1 MVMPSQRYMECA
13 LSLAKLAMGY
23 TSPNPAVG
31 AVVVRDGLAVGT
43 GYTHPAGS
51 EHAEIMALR
60 QAGDRAQGAIM
71 YVTLEP
77 CPHYGRTPPCTEAII
92 DAGISEVHVALL
104 DPNPVVS
111 GRGIGRLNER
121 GIKTHVGMC
130 EREAYEINEA
140 YIKHITTGLP
150 FVVAKFAMSLD
161 GKIATRTG
169 DSKWITKEEARNYAH
184 ALRHTVDAVM
194 VGVNTVVADNPRLT
208 ARGCGGK
215 GGIGKTQPLR
225 LIVDSRGKVPLS
237 AHIFTPP
244 GVALLAVAAPFDP
257 VKKERLLKVGAEVLE
272 LPAEG
277 GWVDVG
283 ELLKLLGKR
292 DIVTVLVEG
301 GGKLLGSLFDRHLV
315 DKVVAFIAPIIIG
328 GSEAVSVGGNGVDN
342 LAKAIRLSR
351 VDMRNFGDDI
361 LVCGYVEERLPQG
374 AWVSGVQDVHR
385 HS

>member
-31 AVVVRDGLAVGT
+31 AVIIKDGLAVGM

-60 QAGDRAQGAIM
+60 QAGDRAQGATM

-77 CPHYGRTPPCTEAII
+77 CPHYGRTPPCTETII
-92 DAGISEVHVALL
+92 DAGISEVQVALI
-104 DPNPVVS
+104 DPNPMVS
-111 GRGIGRLNER
+111 GRGVSRLNER

-130 EREAYEINEA
+130 QREAYEINEA

-161 GKIATRTG
+161 GKIATKTG

-184 ALRHTVDAVM
+184 ALRHTVDAIM

-208 ARGCGGK
+208 AKGCGGK
-215 GGIGKTQPLR
+215 GGIGKMQPLR
-225 LIVDSRGKVPLS
+225 LVVDSKGKVPLTS
-237 AHIFTPP
+237 RIFEPP
-244 GVALLAVAAPFDP
+244 GEVLLAVATPFDSA
-257 VKKERLLKVGAEVLE
+257 KKERFVRAGAEVLE
-272 LPAEG
+272 LPAKG
-277 GWVDVG
+277 GSVDIR

-292 DIVTVLVEG
+292 GTVTVLVEG
-301 GGKLLGSLFDRHLV
+301 GGKLLGSLFDHRLV
-315 DKVVAFIAPIIIG
+315 DKVLAFISPIIIG
-328 GSEAVSVGGNGVDN
+328 GRDAVSVGGNGVDN
-342 LAKAIRLSR
+342 MAKALRLGR
-351 VDMRNFGDDI
+351 VDIKSFGDDI
-361 LVCGYVEERLPQG
+361 LVSGYVEE
-374 AWVSGVQDVHR
+374 
-385 HS
+385 